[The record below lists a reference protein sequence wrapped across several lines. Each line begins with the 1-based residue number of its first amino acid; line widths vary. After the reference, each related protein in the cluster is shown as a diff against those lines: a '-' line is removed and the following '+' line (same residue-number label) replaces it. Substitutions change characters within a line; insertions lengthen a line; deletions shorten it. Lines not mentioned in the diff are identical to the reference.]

1 MHPEMNL
8 LIDNIRKSQTTDE
21 MTDNCI
27 RLIIK
32 YGDAINIVPEYHKG
46 LIRSCTAFEP
56 GEKYKYNNIFNI
68 TQSWRS
74 VYMVSSWKYPRSNIG
89 NIEWKYKSLY
99 LSASAQCGAGI
110 GCQLDAIDEKMGNPR
125 GIHDINHSLCFY
137 ELFNKMDM
145 LFHLCCNKVEG
156 LNIDKNTKPDSKQ
169 TRWENLIIEMKY
181 PESTPEYR
189 ADVCTRL
196 ITNYDYYL
204 NFVPVYNP
212 NKAIKYA
219 VKVNS
224 NFGGKK
230 QRVFAVCKKNDGGFA
245 IIYSKENYQIADKD
259 ETPQAIPVFG
269 TLLDLCKSKA
279 K

>member
-1 MHPEMNL
+1 MHSEMNL
-8 LIDNIRKSQTTDE
+8 LIDNIRKSPTTDE

-46 LIRSCTAFEP
+46 LIRSYTAFEP

-68 TQSWRS
+68 AQSW
-74 VYMVSSWKYPRSNIG
+74 SSFWDISG
-89 NIEWKYKSLY
+89 WKYKNLF
-99 LSASAQCGAGI
+99 LGTSAQSGAGMLS
-110 GCQLDAIDEKMGNPR
+110 QLDAIDEKMGNIR
-125 GIHDINHSLCFY
+125 GIHAINPGLCFY
-137 ELFNKMDM
+137 ELFNKMDN
-145 LFHLCCNKVEG
+145 LFRLCSYKVKG
-156 LNIDKNTKPDSKQ
+156 LNIGNYTEQDPKQ
-169 TRWENLIIEMKY
+169 TRWNNLIIEMKY
-181 PESTPEYR
+181 PDCTPEYR

-245 IIYSKENYQIADKD
+245 IIYSKENFQLADKN
-259 ETPQAIPVFG
+259 ENSKAIPAFSA
-269 TLLDLCKSKA
+269 LLDLCKEKA

>member
-1 MHPEMNL
+1 MSSEMMS
-8 LIDNIRKSQTTDE
+8 LINKIRKSPTTDE

-27 RLIIK
+27 RLIVE
-32 YGDAINIVPEYHKG
+32 YGDTINIVPEYHKG
-46 LIRSCTAFEP
+46 LIRSYTAFEP

-68 TQSWRS
+68 TKSLYSIYQNKS
-74 VYMVSSWKYPRSNIG
+74 V
-89 NIEWKYKSLY
+89 WKYKTFFLNSE
-99 LSASAQCGAGI
+99 QCGSGMLS
-110 GCQLDAIDEKMGNPR
+110 QLDAIDEKMGNIR
-125 GIHDINHSLCFY
+125 GIHTVNPGFCFY
-137 ELFNKMDM
+137 ENFNKTDM
-145 LFHLCCNKVEG
+145 LFHLCCNKVKG
-156 LNIDKNTKPDSKQ
+156 LNIGNYTEQDLKQ
-169 TRWENLIIEMKY
+169 TRWNNLIIEMKY
-181 PESTPEYR
+181 PDCTPEYR

-219 VKVNS
+219 VKVNN

-245 IIYSKENYQIADKD
+245 IIYSKENNYQIADKNKN
-259 ETPQAIPVFG
+259 PQAIPMFG
-269 TLLDLCKSKA
+269 ALLDLCKEKA

>member
-8 LIDNIRKSQTTDE
+8 LIDNIRKSPTTDE

-27 RLIIK
+27 RLIIE
-32 YGDAINIVPEYHKG
+32 YGDTVNIVPAYTSKG
-46 LIRSCTAFEP
+46 VIRGCAVFEP
-56 GEKYKYNNIFNI
+56 GEERDNIFNI
-68 TQSWRS
+68 TQSW
-74 VYMVSSWKYPRSNIG
+74 SSIWDKSGWKH
-89 NIEWKYKSLY
+89 KYSF
-99 LSASAQCGAGI
+99 LSAQFSTYTLS
-110 GCQLDAIDEKMGNPR
+110 QLDAIDEKMGNPR
-125 GIHDINHSLCFY
+125 GIHAINPGLCFY

-145 LFHLCCNKVEG
+145 LFHLCCNKVKG

-181 PESTPEYR
+181 PDCTPEYR

-219 VKVNS
+219 VKVDG
-224 NFGGKK
+224 NFGGKE

-245 IIYSKENYQIADKD
+245 IIYSKENFQLADKN
-259 ETPQAIPVFG
+259 ENSKAIPAFSA
-269 TLLDLCKSKA
+269 LLDLCKEKA